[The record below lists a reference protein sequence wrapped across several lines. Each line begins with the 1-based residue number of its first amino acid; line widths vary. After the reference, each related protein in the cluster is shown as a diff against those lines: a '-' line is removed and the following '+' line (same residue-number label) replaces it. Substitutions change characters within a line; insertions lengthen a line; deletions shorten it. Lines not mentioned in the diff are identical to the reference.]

1 MNSTPSH
8 SARRPGNR
16 GLNGCL
22 RALLIPVFLVIIPLL
37 SFGQTDT
44 LVRGIRVSF
53 LTADKMFPCSWYKKK
68 IGAQAESLSAADAP
82 RAKAIL
88 ERAMAKYPERFL
100 ARYLEK
106 VWVLKSMKFYG
117 YPFGG
122 TYTKKKVYLAFD
134 ETNATNTDQYMEQ
147 RFHQELSSILWRENH
162 RKLDLAAWYECNPR
176 GFEYGEGGAVAI
188 AYGTASMDT
197 DPGYFNIGFLN
208 RYAMTEVE
216 QDINVIAQNLFAG
229 GPEFWKIV
237 DTSPGIRGKALLLIG
252 FYHSLDPVFTEDYF
266 RKLGK

>member
-8 SARRPGNR
+8 SAPAWQIR
-16 GLNGCL
+16 GLKGFL
-22 RALLIPVFLVIIPLL
+22 RASLVPVFLVIIHAL
-37 SFGQTDT
+37 SYGQADT
-44 LVRGIRVSF
+44 LIQGVRISF
-53 LTADKMFPCSWYKKK
+53 QIADKMFPCSWYKKK
-68 IGAQAESLSAADAP
+68 IGAEAISLATAEVP
-82 RAKAIL
+82 RAERILDKAF
-88 ERAMAKYPERFL
+88 AKYPESFL
-100 ARYLEK
+100 TRYLEK

-122 TYTKKKVYLAFD
+122 TYTKKKIYLAFD
-134 ETNATNTDQYMEQ
+134 EENTTNTDQYMEQ

-162 RKLDLAAWYECNPR
+162 RKLDLASWYECNPR
-176 GFEYGEGGAVAI
+176 GFLYGEGGAVAI

-237 DTSPGIRGKALLLIG
+237 DSNPGIRGKALLLIG
-252 FYHSLDPVFTEDYF
+252 FYHSLDPVFTESYF
-266 RKLGK
+266 RGL